1 MKNVNMVIISILL
14 YYNLHKSIVNY
25 NIIRLLTIGH
35 MITWSKMQII
45 NPIRASNI

>member
-35 MITWSKMQII
+35 IDYMIKNANNKSDTLK
-45 NPIRASNI
+45 